1 MQVAT
6 PVTARAPAGA
16 DKDKEALPMTE
27 PRTSTPRPVALIILD
42 GYGYNEDARDNAVLA
57 ARTPV
62 MDRLWQEQPHTLIHT
77 DGRHVGLPDGQMG
90 NSEVGHMN
98 LGAGRIVYQDFTR
111 ITKAVEDGDLD
122 TIAALTA
129 PIDAAVAEGKAVHL
143 LGLLSPGGVHSH
155 EAHFLAMAELAARRG
170 ARRIVVHAFLD
181 GRDMPPKSA
190 MASLERTNAR
200 LAELVGPENGFVAS
214 IIGRYYAMD
223 RDNRWDRVEKAYRL
237 ITEGEGEFEAIGAE
251 EGLRRAYERDETD
264 EFVTATSIRP
274 SGAPVAMADGDA
286 AIFMNFRA
294 DRARELTRAFVEE
307 GFSGFERRVRPRLA
321 NDGLVMLTQYAADI
335 PAPSAFP
342 PAELVNTLG
351 EVMETR
357 GLTQLRIA
365 ETEKYAHVTFFFS
378 GGREAEYRGETRVLV
393 PSPQEVKT
401 YDEKP
406 EMSAEEVTDRL
417 VEAIDGGTFDL
428 IVCNYA
434 NGDMV
439 GHTGDFE
446 AAVKAIEAVD
456 ACVGR
461 VVEAIQR
468 SGGACL
474 VTADHGNA
482 EQMVHPE
489 TGAPQTAH
497 TTFEVPLIYVG
508 ERPARLADD
517 GSLCDIAPTLL
528 TMMDQPIP
536 GEMTGRVLI
545 ERD

>member
-1 MQVAT
+1 
-6 PVTARAPAGA
+6 
-16 DKDKEALPMTE
+16 MTD
-27 PRTSTPRPVALIILD
+27 PRTPRPVALIILD
-42 GYGYNEDARDNAVLA
+42 GYGHNESSTDNAILA

-62 MDRLWQEQPHTLIHT
+62 MDRLWQEQPHSLIHT
-77 DGRHVGLPDGQMG
+77 DGRYVGLPDGQMG

-98 LGAGRIVYQDFTR
+98 LGAGRVVYQDFTR
-111 ITKAVEDGDLD
+111 ITKAVEEGELA
-122 TIAALTA
+122 TIEALTA
-129 PIDAAVAEGKAVHL
+129 PIDAAVAADKAVHL

-155 EAHFLAMAELAARRG
+155 EDHILAMAELAARRG
-170 ARRIVVHAFLD
+170 ARHIHVHAFLD
-181 GRDMPPKSA
+181 GRDTAPKSA
-190 MASLERTNAR
+190 LASLARTNAR
-200 LAELVGPENGFVAS
+200 LAELVGAEHGFVAS
-214 IIGRYYAMD
+214 IIGRYFAMD
-223 RDNRWDRVEKAYRL
+223 RDNRWDRVEQAYRL
-237 ITEGEGEFEAIGAE
+237 ITEGTGEFEAESAE
-251 EGLRRAYERDETD
+251 QGLELAYARGETD

-274 SGAPVAMADGDA
+274 AGAAVTLADGDA
-286 AIFMNFRA
+286 GIFMNFRA
-294 DRARELTRAFVEE
+294 DRARELTRAFVEDGFE
-307 GFSGFERRVRPRLA
+307 GFARRARPRLA
-321 NDGLVMLTQYAADI
+321 ADGLVMLTQYAADI
-335 PAPSAFP
+335 PAPAAFP

-351 EVMETR
+351 EVMESR

-378 GGREAEYRGETRVLV
+378 GGREQEYRGETRVLV

-406 EMSAEEVTDRL
+406 EMSAVEVTDRL
-417 VEAIDGGTFDL
+417 VEAIEGGQHDL

-439 GHTGDFE
+439 GHTGKFD

-468 SGGACL
+468 VGGACL

-497 TTFEVPLIYVG
+497 TTFDVPLIYVG
-508 ERPARLADD
+508 PRPVRLLDD
-517 GSLCDIAPTLL
+517 GRLCDIAPTLL
-528 TMMDQPIP
+528 TMMDQPVP
-536 GEMTGRVLI
+536 EEMTGRVLI
-545 ERD
+545 EGE

>member
-1 MQVAT
+1 
-6 PVTARAPAGA
+6 
-16 DKDKEALPMTE
+16 MTE